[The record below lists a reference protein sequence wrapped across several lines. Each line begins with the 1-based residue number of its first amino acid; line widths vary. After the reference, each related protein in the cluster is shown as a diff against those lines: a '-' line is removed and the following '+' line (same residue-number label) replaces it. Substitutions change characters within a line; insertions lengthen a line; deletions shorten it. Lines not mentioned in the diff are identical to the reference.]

1 MVIMWCT
8 GVHGMESAP
17 VMLEYGDGIGARC
30 ESIVDLASVLPG
42 REL

>member
-1 MVIMWCT
+1 MVIMWYT